1 MIEILSA
8 VGCSLV
14 IIILARVL
22 SKVFTTKLF
31 AASILVAIAFI
42 YVGFSLKGNP
52 ISLIILE
59 IAAALVFYFIALV
72 GYKSN
77 PALIAYGII
86 GHGVWDFLH
95 HRLALI
101 PTSIPTY
108 WPLFCSVVDLITG
121 IYFLIM
127 FRRDKNSRLEQPS
140 AL

>member
-31 AASILVAIAFI
+31 AAAILVAIAFI
-42 YVGFSLKGNP
+42 YVGFSLKDNP
-52 ISLIILE
+52 ISLIVLE
-59 IAAALVFYFIALV
+59 IAAASVFFFTALI

-77 PALIAYGII
+77 PFLIAYGTI

-95 HRLALI
+95 HRLTVI
-101 PTSIPTY
+101 PTAIPTY
-108 WPLFCSVVDLITG
+108 WPVFCAVVDLITG
-121 IYFLIM
+121 IYFWMI
-127 FRRDKNSRLEQPS
+127 FRSEKKSGLE
-140 AL
+140 